1 MEPARNAVDISTAI
15 ALDLGS
21 GQQRRSRARI
31 SEHDIKAS
39 GLCPRR
45 PKAGRL
51 EPLVK
56 AFGVE
61 VIVRLRRLPTY
72 NLVARALDLRQAHCR
87 FHLKRRVGVAEGDDF

>member
-1 MEPARNAVDISTAI
+1 MEPARNAAI

-21 GQQRRSRARI
+21 GQP
-31 SEHDIKAS
+31 EHD
-39 GLCPRR
+39 GR

-61 VIVRLRRLPTY
+61 VIVRLCRLPTY
-72 NLVARALDLRQAHCR
+72 NLVAQAAAFGRAGPLP
-87 FHLKRRVGVAEGDDF
+87 GAEPPSAAPALWAGCGYGG